1 MRFVGIDPSTK
12 TGLLIQDSSGK
23 VIVEEEIKTKVKGD
37 PQRFMDIAAQVIK
50 FIRPG
55 DKVCIEDFS
64 YGSTGQGVSIQYGIG
79 WLIRARL
86 INKQIDYIEVP
97 PSVVKKFATGK
108 GNAKK
113 EHMVMPIYKH
123 WGYEHKSDNVLDA
136 YVLCQISR
144 ALHTKVNL
152 TKYQQESLQKIS

>member
-55 DKVCIEDFS
+55 
-64 YGSTGQGVSIQYGIG
+64 
-79 WLIRARL
+79 
-86 INKQIDYIEVP
+86 
-97 PSVVKKFATGK
+97 
-108 GNAKK
+108 
-113 EHMVMPIYKH
+113 
-123 WGYEHKSDNVLDA
+123 
-136 YVLCQISR
+136 
-144 ALHTKVNL
+144 
-152 TKYQQESLQKIS
+152 